1 MSFSLLTP
9 LGLLVAIAGLLPLAA
24 FVLTRRRAE
33 RVREALRIESPGGRS
48 PLVTGGAIV
57 LLTALVAIAVAQPVV
72 RRSDDR
78 RVRTDAQAYYVFD
91 ISRSMLAARSA
102 TAPTRLGRAQRMA
115 IRLRAE
121 LQEVPSG
128 IAGLTDRILPNLF
141 PTSDDE
147 VFTATVEQSVGVDR
161 PPPRGVDE
169 VTTLFAAFDTM
180 AGDNF
185 FDPGIPR
192 RLVIFFTDGE
202 SGPYDT
208 VELDRTL
215 RTGNRIRFVIVRF
228 GDRSEEV
235 YYQGKPVPAYRPLP
249 DTDRIVEEFARTVK
263 ATAVL
268 GERDFSKVLAA
279 SREALGTGPAEESG
293 QTLTVVPL
301 ARWFLLAA
309 LVPLGALLWRRNLV

>member
-1 MSFSLLTP
+1 MSFTLLTP

-24 FVLTRRRAE
+24 FILTRRRAE
-33 RVREALRIESPGGRS
+33 RVRQALRIESPGGS
-48 PLVTGGAIV
+48 PLATGGAIV
-57 LLTALVAIAVAQPVV
+57 LLTALLSIAVAQPVI
-72 RRSDDR
+72 RRSDER

-91 ISRSMLAARSA
+91 ISRSMLAASGPK
-102 TAPTRLGRAQRMA
+102 APTRLGRAQRMA

-128 IAGLTDRILPNLF
+128 IAGLTDRVLPNLF

-185 FDPGIPR
+185 FDTGIRR
-192 RLVIFFTDGE
+192 RLVVFFTDGE

-208 VELDRTL
+208 AELERTL
-215 RTGNRIRFVIVRF
+215 SKGERIRFVIVRF
-228 GDRSEEV
+228 GKSGEEV
-235 YYQGKPVPAYRPLP
+235 YFRGRPVPAYRPLP
-249 DTDRIVEEFARTVK
+249 DTDRIVDEFARTVRG
-263 ATAVL
+263 TVL
-268 GERDFSKVLAA
+268 SEGDLSGVLEAA
-279 SREALGTGPAEESG
+279 RAALGTGPVKESG
-293 QTLTVVPL
+293 TTLSVVPL

-309 LVPLGALLWRRNLV
+309 LIPLTGLLWRRNLA